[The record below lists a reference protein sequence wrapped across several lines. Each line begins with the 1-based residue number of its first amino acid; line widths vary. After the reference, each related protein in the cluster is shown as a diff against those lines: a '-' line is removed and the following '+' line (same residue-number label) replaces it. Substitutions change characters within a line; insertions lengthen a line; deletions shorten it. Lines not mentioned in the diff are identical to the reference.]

1 MLKNNKTDLLAFL
14 TQQGQKPAAEIALF
28 ESALAFSALRHPNRS
43 LAPYY
48 LEIERLC
55 KDTHNMLAHQG
66 ADHAE
71 AKLIALQTVFV
82 EDNNYHGNAANYD
95 LIDNADI
102 CYVIDNTTGLPVAL
116 SILYLEVCERLNWHA
131 EGINFPG
138 HFLVRLSGNGQQPL
152 FDPFNLARTT
162 GAAELR
168 EIIKHV
174 KGPHAELDQS
184 YYQVADKREILVRLQ
199 NNIKKRQ
206 IAAEDYETALETVIA
221 TEKIAPNEYKLL
233 LDKGVLLA
241 KNTQSREAIET
252 LERYINLTP
261 YEHDRQDALM
271 FIEQIHQELI

>member
-1 MLKNNKTDLLAFL
+1 MLKNNQTDLLAFL
-14 TQQGQKPAAEIALF
+14 TQQGQKPAAQIALF

-43 LAPYY
+43 LSPYY
-48 LEIERLC
+48 LEVERLT
-55 KDTHNMLAHQG
+55 KDAHNMLAHQG
-66 ADHAE
+66 ADHAD

-82 EDNNYHGNAANYD
+82 EDNNYHGNAEHYD
-95 LIDNADI
+95 LIDNADM

-116 SILYLEVCERLNWHA
+116 SILYLEVCERLGWHA

-138 HFLVRLSGNGQQPL
+138 HFLVRLSGNGKQSL
-152 FDPFNLARTT
+152 FDPFNLARPI

-168 EIIKHV
+168 KIIKHV
-174 KGPHAELDQS
+174 KGEKAELDQS
-184 YYQVADKREILVRLQ
+184 YYQVADKRDILVRLQ

-206 IAAEDYETALETVIA
+206 IAAEDYEAALETVIA
-221 TEKIAPNEYKLL
+221 TEKIAPDEYKLL

-241 KNTQSREAIET
+241 KNTKSREAIET

-261 YEHDRQDALM
+261 YADDREDALM